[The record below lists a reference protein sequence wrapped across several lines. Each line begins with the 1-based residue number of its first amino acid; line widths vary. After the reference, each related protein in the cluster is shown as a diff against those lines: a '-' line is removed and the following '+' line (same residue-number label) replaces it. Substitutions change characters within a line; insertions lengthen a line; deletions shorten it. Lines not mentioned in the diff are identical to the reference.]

1 MGAGSGMEHG
11 IGCIAFE
18 ATKLIADGWFEHIK
32 RTLVSD
38 DFAGHCMVSS
48 NTFKVVSL
56 ISNEACFTI
65 NSILF

>member
-18 ATKLIADGWFEHIK
+18 ATKLVADGWFEHIK

-38 DFAGHCMVSS
+38 DFAA
-48 NTFKVVSL
+48 T
-56 ISNEACFTI
+56 AW
-65 NSILF
+65 